1 MTGDAPRARDIFIES
16 ETSGYEAGTRLFRKA
31 LILWEKYDTAARR
44 KSNKLWVSA
53 LLESTMN

>member
-1 MTGDAPRARDIFIES
+1 MFIER
-16 ETSGYEAGTRLFRKA
+16 ETSGYDTGTRLFRKA

-53 LLESTMN
+53 LLESIMN